1 MPADQQALDFLGQ
14 LERAEVALLS
24 WGLVDGFFSRPELED
39 RAEQFLS
46 ALADRQTDAAYASG
60 SDLVDFLVAEHL
72 LWRLPNQERY
82 RTRMAEAVRLFAR
95 LRQIFP
101 DKQFAAWRTAPALVA
116 DYRLIVRRRIF
127 PRRDTSPAAALD
139 KIRQENQLVP
149 IEQAAIRALLEGD
162 GQNERHLAG
171 FQLRATDRVLRS
183 FGSNRPTG
191 TVICAGTGSGKTLAF
206 YLPAFARI
214 AGRISSEHWT
224 KCLALYPRNELL
236 KDQFRE
242 ALANAR
248 RLAPALQQGGRRKL
262 VLGALYGAVP
272 NSARSLLSGAAG
284 WRVLATSQGSAYEC
298 PLVNCHVCGQ
308 PMVWSEADITTA
320 LERLTCIDSRCG
332 ARIESDEIRLTR
344 DRMFVQPPDILFTS
358 TEMLNQRMSSNRYAT
373 LFGIGVPP
381 ERRPDF
387 VLLDEVHSYEGVHG
401 AHVALLLRRWR
412 RASQARVHFVGLSAT
427 LADAPRFFADLVGIG
442 PGTVAEISPQE
453 AEMADSGS
461 EYMLALRGDPASGA
475 SLLSVSIQ
483 AAMLLRRILD
493 RPGARAHFGS
503 RVFTFTDNLDVINR
517 LYHNLVDAEGWDTF
531 GRPNRAQGSLA
542 NLRSTT
548 LPSARERFEAGQNWA
563 LVEDIGQPLGQTAR
577 VHIGRTSSQ
586 DIGVDPTAEIIVAS
600 SSLEVG
606 FDDPEVGAVLQHK
619 APHTGAAFL
628 QRKGRAGRRP
638 EMRPWTVVVL
648 SDYGADRI
656 AYQSYDQLF
665 SPSLPAKHLPL
676 GNRAVL
682 RMQATY
688 ALIDW
693 LSRSLLP
700 AASPDPWADMSQ
712 PADQAPN
719 SNLPEHV
726 RTRLA
731 AEIRERQNRYA
742 ERLRAILENSEVRA
756 EFSDFLVRSL
766 ALDVETVTAILWEPP
781 RAILTEAVPTL
792 LRRLETGWLRTA
804 GPTYEYHVPRLPL
817 PEFVPGALFGDLQL
831 PEVSVRLPAFA
842 GNASRVES
850 MPLAQALQEFA
861 PGRISRRFGVRH
873 AGERHWVPPRFDD
886 TVLIESFCPPADR
899 QELGSFAYRSGDTV
913 ENIPVVRPYAINVSI
928 PPKDVQQSSNSVLIW
943 RTEIVPTDEGHEID
957 SPTGYRWNEILK
969 PLRFHTHHLGRQI
982 ELHRFSFAAQASIGI
997 GRGDPL
1003 QHRIRFGRA
1012 LPTGE
1017 IQSSAIGFIADVD
1030 AIQVSFE
1037 YPAHLEQICQADGQL
1052 IRGLRPARFKD
1063 LVTENADLDN
1073 LSNRFQ
1079 RDWLAQAYFT
1089 TISVEALRSGS
1100 SLQSAESSVHQH
1112 ASATQ
1117 VAEILETMLMGDLD
1131 AIGADGEDGAP
1142 RRLTELLN
1150 LLQVEEIAQTLH
1162 QSAAVLWEPIDHT
1175 WTQWVRHR
1183 FRSSLGAAMVE
1194 AARSLCPRMDA
1205 NGLIVDVDSRP
1216 LVEFNER
1223 EDEIWL
1229 SESTIGGGG
1238 FVEEFLTRYA
1248 EDPRRFYRLLE
1259 AALAPSDLESTATE
1273 LERTIER
1280 VAAGDPDNESL
1291 RRAFA
1296 ALRNALSHED
1306 SRRAVANL
1314 RTELARNGILPTQT
1328 LLVALNT
1335 RIIRPG
1341 TNQDTDALLAT
1352 LLQEWN
1358 DAEERLGVDI
1368 DARAFSLV
1376 RSDEASL
1383 EQLLGLADIGESEKT
1398 RRAWRY
1404 GVLYGMLWPRG
1415 AQLRAESLRSQ
1426 NPFVHPPPCDR
1437 LLVLRTTPRAARSI
1451 ELARDGWFH
1460 ELAQA
1465 LISDGQAEVVA
1476 NASDPAR
1483 LSEALLVIATQAVDA
1498 GAILVY
1504 ARLIEIRRD
1513 GDRLSATVE
1522 LPEAIQ

>member
-1 MPADQQALDFLGQ
+1 MLTDQQAVDFLGQ

-46 ALADRQTDAAYASG
+46 ARTDAAYASG
-60 SDLVDFLVAEHL
+60 ADLIDSLIAEHL

-101 DKQFAAWRTAPALVA
+101 DKQYSAWRTAPALVA

-127 PRRDTSPAAALD
+127 PRRDTSPAAAIEQ
-139 KIRQENQLVP
+139 IRLENQLAP
-149 IEQAAIRALLEGD
+149 IEQTAIRALLEGD

-171 FQLRATDRVLRS
+171 FQVRATARVLRS
-183 FGSNRPTG
+183 FGSNRLSG

-206 YLPAFARI
+206 YIPAFARI
-214 AGRISSEHWT
+214 VSRITNEYWT

-242 ALANAR
+242 ALINAR
-248 RLAPALQQGGRRKL
+248 RLAPALQQYGRRKL
-262 VLGALYGAVP
+262 VLGALYGGVP
-272 NSARSLLSGAAG
+272 TSARSLLSGVGG
-284 WRVLATSQGSAYEC
+284 WRALATAHGTAYEC
-298 PLVNCHVCGQ
+298 PFVNCHLCGQ
-308 PMVWSEADITTA
+308 AMAWSEADITVG

-332 ARIESDEIRLTR
+332 AQIESDEIRLTR
-344 DRMFVQPPDILFTS
+344 DRMFAQPPDILFTS
-358 TEMLNQRMSSNRYAT
+358 TEMLNQRMSSNRYAN
-373 LFGIGVPP
+373 LFGIGVSSD
-381 ERRPDF
+381 RRPDF

-412 RASQARVHFVGLSAT
+412 RASQARAHMVGLSAT

-442 PGTVAEISPQE
+442 PGSIAEVSPQD
-453 AEMADSGS
+453 AEMTESGN

-493 RPGARAHFGS
+493 RVGDRAHFGS

-517 LYHNLVDAEGWDTF
+517 LYHNLLDAEGWDAF

-577 VHIGRTSSQ
+577 VPIGRTSSQ

-619 APHTGAAFL
+619 SPHTAAAFL

-638 EMRPWTVVVL
+638 DMRPWTVVVL

-665 SPSLPAKHLPL
+665 SPNLPAKYLPL

-693 LSRSLLP
+693 LNRSLLP
-700 AASPDPWADMSQ
+700 SASPDPWADMSQ
-712 PADQAPN
+712 PADRAPN

-726 RTRLA
+726 RIRLA
-731 AEIRERQNRYA
+731 TEIRERQNRYA
-742 ERLRAILENSEVRA
+742 ERLRAILENLDVRS

-766 ALDVETVTAILWEPP
+766 AVDLETVTAILWEPP
-781 RAILTEAVPTL
+781 RALLTEAVPTL
-792 LRRLETGWLRTA
+792 LRRLETGWIRTS
-804 GPTYEYHVPRLPL
+804 GPTFEYHVPRLPL
-817 PEFVPGALFGDLQL
+817 PEFIPGALFGDLQL
-831 PEVSVRLPAFA
+831 PEVSVHLPAFA
-842 GNASRVES
+842 GNAPRVES

-873 AGERHWVPPRFDD
+873 AGERHWVSPRDD
-886 TVLIESFCPPADR
+886 NTIPIESFCPPTER
-899 QELGSFAYRSGDTV
+899 QELGSFAYRSRIGI
-913 ENIPVVRPYAINVSI
+913 ENISVVRPYAINVSL
-928 PPKDVQQSSNSVLIW
+928 PPNDVQQSSNSFLVW
-943 RTEIVPTDEGHEID
+943 HTEIVPTDEGHEID
-957 SPTGYRWNEILK
+957 SPTGSRWSEVLG
-969 PLRFHTHHLGRQI
+969 PLRFHTHNLGRQI
-982 ELHRFSFAAQASIGI
+982 ELRRFSSSAEASIGR
-997 GRGDPL
+997 GRGGPV
-1003 QHRIRFGRA
+1003 QHHVRFCRV
-1012 LPTGE
+1012 LPSGE
-1017 IQSSAIGFIADVD
+1017 MQSAAVGFIADVD
-1030 AIQVSFE
+1030 AIQLSFE
-1037 YPAHLEQICQADGQL
+1037 YPRHLEEMCQADSQL
-1052 IRGLRPARFKD
+1052 LRGLRPARFRE
-1063 LVTENADLDN
+1063 LVSENATLDDIC
-1073 LSNRFQ
+1073 NRFQ
-1079 RDWLAQAYFT
+1079 RDSLAQAYFT
-1089 TISVEALRSGS
+1089 TISVEALRCGS
-1100 SLQSAESSVHQH
+1100 SLQSAEATVHQH
-1112 ASATQ
+1112 TSATQ
-1117 VAEILETMLMGDLD
+1117 VSEILETMMIGDLD
-1131 AIGADGEDGAP
+1131 TTDRDGQDAEP

-1150 LLQVEEIAQTLH
+1150 LLQIEEVAQALH
-1162 QSAAVLWEPIDHT
+1162 QSAPVLWESVDQT
-1175 WTQWVRHR
+1175 WTQWIRHR

-1194 AARSLCPRMDA
+1194 AARSLCPRMNAD
-1205 NGLIVDVDSRP
+1205 GLAVEVDSRP
-1216 LVEFNER
+1216 LFEFNGR

-1229 SESTIGGGG
+1229 SELTIGGGG

-1248 EDPRRFYRLLE
+1248 QDPRRFYRLFE
-1259 AALAPSDLESTATE
+1259 AALAPSDLESVATD
-1273 LERTIER
+1273 LERTLEC
-1280 VAAGDPDNESL
+1280 VTAGNPENESL
-1291 RRAFA
+1291 RQAFA
-1296 ALRNALSHED
+1296 ALRNVLSHED

-1314 RTELARNGILPTQT
+1314 RTDLARRGILPTQT

-1335 RIIRPG
+1335 RVIRPG
-1341 TNQDTDALLAT
+1341 TNRDTDAFLAT
-1352 LLQEWN
+1352 LIRDWN

-1376 RSDEASL
+1376 RSADASL
-1383 EQLLGLADIGESEKT
+1383 EQLLGFANFGESEKT
-1398 RRAWRY
+1398 RQAWRY
-1404 GVLYGMLWPRG
+1404 SVLYGMLWPRG
-1415 AQLRAESLRSQ
+1415 AQLRAESLKAQ
-1426 NPFVHPPPCDR
+1426 NPFVRLPPCDR
-1437 LLVLRTTPRAARSI
+1437 LLLLRTIPHAPRAI

-1465 LISDGQAEVVA
+1465 LVSDGQAEVVV
-1476 NASDPAR
+1476 NSSDPNR
-1483 LSEALLVIATQAVDA
+1483 LTEALLVIAAQPIDA

-1504 ARLIEIRRD
+1504 ARLVGIQRD
-1513 GDRLSATVE
+1513 ADELRATIE